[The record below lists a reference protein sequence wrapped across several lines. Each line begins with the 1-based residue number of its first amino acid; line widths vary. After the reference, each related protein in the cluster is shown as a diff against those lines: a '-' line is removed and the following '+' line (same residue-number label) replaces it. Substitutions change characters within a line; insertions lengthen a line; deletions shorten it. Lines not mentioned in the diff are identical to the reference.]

1 MGWLEMIERGQKKI
15 PSTGI
20 VVEKKNSQHR
30 GGAGRLGGMGA
41 RWIETGR
48 IETRQPVILKKY
60 VNTCLDAQERRK
72 G

>member
-1 MGWLEMIERGQKKI
+1 MGWLEMIERGQKKSRAQGFSWRKI
-15 PSTGI
+15 
-20 VVEKKNSQHR
+20 SQHR
-30 GGAGRLGGMGA
+30 VGAGRLGGMGA